1 MLNLIYI
8 VSSLC
13 FTLYVP
19 TSSMKSN
26 SGVQSRKLWRLWDGN
41 VFQFAPSTY
50 IDARTLP
57 YLIEGAVPGKNVMQ
71 KAKTCGRQACEVL
84 RESKE
89 NVYHGQMLGLEDSDV
104 SRMHWDAN
112 VFSNIKDIRT
122 NPLWSK
128 WLWRDWMTNFNYDR
142 MRSHCSN
149 ACWNNK
155 GKVLTI
161 WVFFA
166 EVENIT
172 FALVVNSTV
181 WARGIRRSWR
191 GIWKLSQSLL
201 RWPHIIMCTF
211 DWQMIESRISVWFWH
226 AVVPAFASG
235 N

>member
-8 VSSLC
+8 VSPPC

-142 MRSHCSN
+142 MRSNCSN
-149 ACWNNK
+149 ACWNSK

-161 WVFFA
+161 WVFLQKSK
-166 EVENIT
+166 T
-172 FALVVNSTV
+172 S
-181 WARGIRRSWR
+181 R
-191 GIWKLSQSLL
+191 SLL
-201 RWPHIIMCTF
+201 WSTRLFELDVSADH
-211 DWQMIESRISVWFWH
+211 EE
-226 AVVPAFASG
+226 ASE
-235 N
+235 NFLKVCSDDHT